1 MAPEQVR
8 VACVL
13 VPLLGVEGG
22 QRRDHCAKVMRR
34 VALVLVGALT
44 LVPPCV
50 AARAA
55 LTPAQYHVRA
65 TAICV
70 RTHDKIAGLPMYGK
84 VGTRKQM
91 IQYLTAALP
100 IQKGY
105 VIALRRLQP
114 PTQLKAMHDGVVSDE
129 AAQLAL
135 TTRFRAKL
143 KVTTNA
149 GFRAAVERWGA
160 AAMRISS
167 DEKWRL
173 VALHLTKCI

>member
-1 MAPEQVR
+1 
-8 VACVL
+8 
-13 VPLLGVEGG
+13 
-22 QRRDHCAKVMRR
+22 MRR

-70 RTHDKIAGLPMYGK
+70 RTHDKIAGLPMYGKVIAGLPMYGK

-149 GFRAAVERWGA
+149 GFRAAVELWGA

-173 VALHLTKCI
+173 VTLHLTKCI